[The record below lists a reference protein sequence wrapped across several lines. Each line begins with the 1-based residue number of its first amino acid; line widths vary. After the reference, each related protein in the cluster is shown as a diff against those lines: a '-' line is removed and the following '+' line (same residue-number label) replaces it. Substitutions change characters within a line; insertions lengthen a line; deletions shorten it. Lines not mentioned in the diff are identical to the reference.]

1 MVLSQL
7 QLAYLYYLEL
17 SLTVLQNYRLESLIK
32 SFEAPSGK
40 TTIKKYIYIY
50 KSLRNHHRYI
60 CWYIIGWVYQ
70 DSRLP
75 RPLASN
81 VTANL
86 KCYLQKYSV
95 ENKIKYFQL
104 LLKKSNFYSSRKQS
118 MVPLDKGLQRVNV
131 KQKPLRQI

>member
-1 MVLSQL
+1 M
-7 QLAYLYYLEL
+7 
-17 SLTVLQNYRLESLIK
+17 
-32 SFEAPSGK
+32 
-40 TTIKKYIYIY
+40 Y
-50 KSLRNHHRYI
+50 KSLRNHHWYI

-75 RPLASN
+75 QPLASN

-86 KCYLQKYSV
+86 KSYLQKYSV